1 MSLVQDHHH
10 AHTSLQNT
18 TEIQEAIALFRI
30 WMRGEL
36 IFTGRK
42 QNANKC
48 ARILPL
54 FQNFVDKHAS
64 FFVDKFAYTP
74 KGKAGQRGCMF
85 ALFRDDILPAA
96 LQMEH
101 VRNDIEDASAAIQ
114 KQRRLIKRVRRNSGM
129 TSVRCIEGWEI
140 L

>member
-64 FFVDKFAYTP
+64 FFVDKFAYTHLVIH
-74 KGKAGQRGCMF
+74 AMSCVDGCVY
-85 ALFRDDILPAA
+85 A
-96 LQMEH
+96 
-101 VRNDIEDASAAIQ
+101 NDLDP
-114 KQRRLIKRVRRNSGM
+114 RVVSQ
-129 TSVRCIEGWEI
+129 SVRA
-140 L
+140 LKS

>member
-10 AHTSLQNT
+10 AHTSLHNT
-18 TEIQEAIALFRI
+18 TEIQEATALFRI
-30 WMRGEL
+30 WMRGDREL

-64 FFVDKFAYTP
+64 FFVDKFAYTHLVIH
-74 KGKAGQRGCMF
+74 AMSCVDGCVY
-85 ALFRDDILPAA
+85 ANDLPID
-96 LQMEH
+96 L
-101 VRNDIEDASAAIQ
+101 DP
-114 KQRRLIKRVRRNSGM
+114 RVVSQ
-129 TSVRCIEGWEI
+129 SVRA
-140 L
+140 LKS